1 MCAYI
6 DHEEKSQPE
15 RMVACDTR
23 QFSSRTLEADAAN
36 ARAQLD
42 FLEVPCRSHSHLET
56 DHLASVR

>member
-6 DHEEKSQPE
+6 DPEEKSQPE
-15 RMVACDTR
+15 RMVAYDTW

-42 FLEVPCRSHSHLET
+42 FSKVPCRSHSHLET